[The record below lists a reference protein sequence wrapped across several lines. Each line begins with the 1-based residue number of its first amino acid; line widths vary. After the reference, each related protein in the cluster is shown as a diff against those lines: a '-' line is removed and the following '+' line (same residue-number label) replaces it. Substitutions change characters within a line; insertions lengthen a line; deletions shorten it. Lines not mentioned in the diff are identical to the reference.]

1 MEGKEAKAD
10 MVEKEEQEKESEVT
24 ELPTVLIQR
33 KKEKSVTTNST
44 NSEKNLTQNGNKL
57 TIKPSP
63 SNASQQTQK
72 IYGKNTSQQ

>member
-63 SNASQQTQK
+63 SNASQ
-72 IYGKNTSQQ
+72 